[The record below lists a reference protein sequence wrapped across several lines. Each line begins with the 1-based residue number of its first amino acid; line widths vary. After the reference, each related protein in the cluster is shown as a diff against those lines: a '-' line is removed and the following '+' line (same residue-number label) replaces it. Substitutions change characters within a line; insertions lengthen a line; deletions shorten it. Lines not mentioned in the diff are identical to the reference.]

1 MHRVVLASQVFAFF
15 GYPWSQRR
23 QQLSPPEQDRVRE
36 SRAAPLED
44 PSGLDST
51 VKSVA
56 SPGRSPTSATAVALV
71 ESRGTSVGTT
81 EWVLLVLVILVPL
94 VIAVAV
100 TLWTLEQAR
109 LRSRQNRKT
118 ARKRRDSRPPTDD
131 AS

>member
-1 MHRVVLASQVFAFF
+1 M
-15 GYPWSQRR
+15 
-23 QQLSPPEQDRVRE
+23 
-36 SRAAPLED
+36 
-44 PSGLDST
+44 
-51 VKSVA
+51 
-56 SPGRSPTSATAVALV
+56 
-71 ESRGTSVGTT
+71 GTT

>member
-1 MHRVVLASQVFAFF
+1 MPAAQPSGAGALT
-15 GYPWSQRR
+15 GE
-23 QQLSPPEQDRVRE
+23 SP
-36 SRAAPLED
+36 APLED
-44 PSGLDST
+44 PWDVDST
-51 VKSVA
+51 VTSVA
-56 SPGRSPTSATAVALV
+56 GPGRSPTSATAVALV

-118 ARKRRDSRPPTDD
+118 APKRRDSRPPTDD